1 MGDCKSDALHEI
13 NMDKPEEKGIYERES
28 LKRL

>member
-1 MGDCKSDALHEI
+1 MGDCKGDALHEI
-13 NMDKPEEKGIYERES
+13 NMDKVEEKGIYERES